1 MDVVRPC
8 RPTDVTVRAQAS
20 CETRKF
26 AVRDGDFL
34 HPIDINNV
42 VYMPVLIE
50 HVRCY
55 FEAGC
60 EKWMHEMSINFF
72 AMACCRKSKLR
83 GPTWNVFRCSTG
95 QALVHCNG
103 CFVLK
108 TDERFVSEV
117 CMLVRLAGIINPT
130 DHVCWDKREWA
141 CFAPSFQGVLACP
154 PKIATVRKMIF
165 TST

>member
-1 MDVVRPC
+1 MEC
-8 RPTDVTVRAQAS
+8 IS
-20 CETRKF
+20 
-26 AVRDGDFL
+26 
-34 HPIDINNV
+34 
-42 VYMPVLIE
+42 VLNWPSL
-50 HVRCY
+50 
-55 FEAGC
+55 G
-60 EKWMHEMSINFF
+60 
-72 AMACCRKSKLR
+72 
-83 GPTWNVFRCSTG
+83 
-95 QALVHCNG
+95 ALQWL
-103 CFVLK
+103 FVLK